1 VFSTNSLFNMAK
13 PSTEL
18 SAEKKPP
25 KDDSDSANEDKED
38 EHEEE
43 KGGEEPANS
52 SPDVKVTASSSTNEN
67 RLFRTDAIESL
78 KYLKTPDNFETFKEV
93 DISTNLSIEKS
104 TTSVYHV
111 VSR

>member
-25 KDDSDSANEDKED
+25 KDDSDSANEED
-38 EHEEE
+38 EHEED

-52 SPDVKVTASSSTNEN
+52 SPDVKATASSSTNEN

-104 TTSVYHV
+104 TASIYHV